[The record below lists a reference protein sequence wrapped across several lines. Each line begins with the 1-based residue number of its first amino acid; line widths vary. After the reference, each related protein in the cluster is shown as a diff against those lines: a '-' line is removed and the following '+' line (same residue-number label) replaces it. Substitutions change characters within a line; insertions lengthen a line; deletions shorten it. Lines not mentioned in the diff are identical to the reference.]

1 MGINEKATI
10 SLKKV
15 ILMTIALLLFM
26 GISVMATG
34 AKLNKVKIIYTDGA
48 EVDIITS
55 KSKVSEILDENHIM
69 LLPDET
75 VVPNYDEEISDNKT
89 IRIFKSDAEKSSEE
103 DVNESENIEDI
114 YAEYNTVS
122 EKIVKEEVSIPHE
135 TEVKDLSTGD
145 GEKIETIIQ
154 KGKDGCKEI
163 YYKVKLVEGN
173 EEEKTQ
179 IAEKI
184 KEEPVNCIKEIR
196 TKRVQV
202 ATSRSSTPA
211 TDGENNDENAQ
222 AQTEN
227 PDEYKWSGKKLTR
240 SAGVVSASQ
249 SPSGYR
255 ETYYNLNMG
264 GCLRLLGLS
273 SDGYGVRSDGVKTY
287 NGYVMVA
294 SPNLSKYPY
303 KSYVP
308 TTLGMGYVV
317 DYCPGGSLDIAVT
330 W

>member
-15 ILMTIALLLFM
+15 IVMTIALLFIM

-34 AKLNKVKIIYTDGA
+34 AKLNKVKIIYADGM
-48 EVDIITS
+48 ELDIITS
-55 KSKVSEILDENHIM
+55 KSKVSEILDENHIV
-69 LLPDET
+69 LLSDET
-75 VVPNYDEEISDNKT
+75 VVPKYDDEISDNKT
-89 IRIFKSDAEKSSEE
+89 IRIFKSNGEE
-103 DVNESENIEDI
+103 ANVQSMNQNENIEDVL
-114 YAEYNTVS
+114 AEYNTVS
-122 EKIVKEEVSIPHE
+122 EKIAKEEVTIPHE

-145 GEKIETIIQ
+145 GEKVETITQ
-154 KGKDGCKEI
+154 KGKDGKKEI
-163 YYKVKLVEGN
+163 YYKIKLVEGN

-179 IAEKI
+179 IAEKVI
-184 KEEPVNCIKEIR
+184 EEPVNCIKEIR
-196 TKRVQV
+196 TKRVQPV
-202 ATSRSSTPA
+202 VTSRSSDSVNDDDNTP
-211 TDGENNDENAQ
+211 

-227 PDEYKWSGKKLTR
+227 PDGYTWSGKKLTR
-240 SAGVVSASQ
+240 SAGVVKASE

-255 ETYYNLNMG
+255 ETYYNLYMG

-317 DYCPGGSLDIAVT
+317 DFCPGGSLDIAVT